1 MAVESPR
8 QLAER
13 QIEEEERRR
22 REERIEALEIAE
34 EERRRA
40 ERAEIE
46 REERRRAAEAHFDR
60 LAVDRGMLEDR
71 AQTQLDALM
80 ETLATIDRVDTEQIR
95 LARAA
100 GKTTPRTTFRGT
112 WQTWAAGALLG
123 HPDTWGGAT
132 LRERDML
139 SAAKSATEEEEGE
152 VTEGN
157 VSPADPDPKLSCAG
171 TKGDGSPCSLPPM
184 NDSDFCSAHDPERA
198 SARSQAARVAGLARH
213 GLEA

>member
-22 REERIEALEIAE
+22 REERIEALAVEE
-34 EERRRA
+34 EERRRVD
-40 ERAEIE
+40 RAEIE

-71 AQTQLDALM
+71 AQTQLDSLM

-100 GKTTPRTTFRGT
+100 GRTTPRTTFRGT

-139 SAAKSATEEEEGE
+139 SAAKPATEEEEGE

-171 TKGDGSPCSLPPM
+171 TKGDGSRCQNAPTTGSA
-184 NDSDFCSAHDPERA
+184 FCAAHDPERA
-198 SARSQAARVAGLARH
+198 EARKEAARIAGRARH